1 MKKFFISTAIALSA
15 IFVSQS
21 VYARLPDCES
31 FGGTYLV
38 CDVEEEFEII
48 NAVLEAC
55 DGGGPSTPIYIIYP
69 ESCDLP
75 VLP

>member
-1 MKKFFISTAIALSA
+1 MKNFFISTVIALTA

-38 CDVEEEFEII
+38 CTLEEEQVIF
-48 NAVLEAC
+48 NAVVDAC
-55 DGGGPSTPIYIIYP
+55 DGDWPTIGVLIIYP
-69 ESCDLP
+69 ESCDNP
-75 VLP
+75 E